1 MKITELQVERFGVW
15 SDLNLQLNTGGTSVF
30 YGPNEAGK
38 STLMRFIR
46 AMLFGF
52 RPQDE
57 KTAGPHPT
65 PIRCDGALRIE
76 KGGREHLVRRIS
88 APGTRGRLLIDGVE
102 DPLKTESLMKN
113 LLGGITEPIYENIF
127 AIGLNELQELA
138 TLDGEDV
145 ARHIYG
151 ISLGMDGERIL
162 KAHYGADNDGKH
174 LLDDT
179 GKDGALLNLVRDL
192 DAVDRELQNLG
203 DPSRKYDE
211 LVAKRDQ
218 LENDIS
224 QRKQRQIQ
232 LQREIRGRSFMERV
246 HAPWSKE
253 RQLRLEMA
261 GLPQLTNFPADGLQ
275 KIDGWDTEI
284 ESIDGRRRLA
294 QAEVDRLEAEVAR
307 NTLDPQLE
315 EQATAIRQM
324 LGEQESVRFIERR
337 LTDRRARQDVTK
349 RQLDQA
355 LLGLQGRW
363 ATDRLEETEFSP
375 TALYQLSQAARQF
388 QRAGTSRGRIIRR
401 YKQYAAIANRKLAS
415 TEEQV
420 RHLGGL
426 TFPQA
431 REHAQRRLEELEQLI
446 SLKSRE
452 SNLSELLS
460 GLDLQINLINRPKD
474 LPDYFYATLWFFGI
488 AGFLLLVAGGLSLLD
503 LGPITQ
509 TKSWFFRSAPWLV
522 GATYLS
528 VAALCGGVVWVMKE
542 HFEPSRYGL
551 DTLQRRRRDVEQEL
565 TEVRQ
570 EIVRITQLDVAR
582 GPMPTLAD
590 TLGEEP
596 DQLTEES
603 VARAIR
609 RRLAEFDA
617 LERQSQRIE
626 SIRSRM
632 ARLRQ
637 SLKNRQRDI
646 VSARRSWCEQLKR
659 LGLPETLKVKEAF
672 DLLQTVADARRLWI
686 EWRDDNRELEIDDRR
701 VQDFR
706 SRVEGLARRNGS
718 RDVKLDWYQLLSQ
731 WEIQL
736 RQIEDSRAVLTRM
749 TQELDDK
756 RKKLIQIG
764 DSVSSVRA
772 SRSTMLSLA
781 GATDRVDLVAKLK
794 GFQRYNELV
803 RLHASAQ
810 EEVATAARLEP
821 DLAVVEDDLL
831 RFVPAKNEE
840 ETIYLRV
847 ELVQIEEQLQGI
859 FEKLGR
865 IKQEVLDLENDRRA
879 SSLKFERAQL
889 ADELNRSTE
898 RWLALKATGQTV
910 EKMRSRVER
919 TCQPEILKH
928 ASEYLEKLTLGKY
941 HNIWTPLGQRHLV
954 VDDEKA
960 ESLKVEHLSKGT
972 REQVFLAIRLAVMKD
987 FADRGV
993 ELPMVLDDVVVN
1005 FDQLRTEAAV
1015 RTLLEFAEQGQ
1026 QIMMFTCHLHLA
1038 HLFENQGV
1046 EPIWLPTRAGA
1057 TGTGP
1062 LPGATTREGQR
1073 A

>member
-15 SDLNLQLNTGGTSVF
+15 SELTLPLTAGGVNVF

-57 KTAGPHPT
+57 RTAGPHPT

-76 KGGREHLVRRIS
+76 KAGREHLVRRIS
-88 APGTRGRLLIDGVE
+88 APGTRGRLMIDGVE
-102 DPLKTESLMKN
+102 DPIKTEALLKN

-127 AIGLNELQELA
+127 AIGLSELQELA
-138 TLDGEDV
+138 TLDGEEV

-151 ISLGMDGERIL
+151 ISLGPDGERIL
-162 KAHYGADNDGKH
+162 KAYMGSESEGKH
-174 LLDDT
+174 LLDET
-179 GKDGALLNLVRDL
+179 AREGELLNLVRDL
-192 DAVDRELQNLG
+192 DAVDRELLNLG

-211 LVAKRDQ
+211 LISKRDQ
-218 LENDIS
+218 LDNDITE
-224 QRKQRQIQ
+224 RKQRQVQ
-232 LQREIRGRSFMERV
+232 LQREIRGRAFMERV
-246 HAPWSKE
+246 HAPWTKE
-253 RQLRLEMA
+253 RQLRREMD
-261 GLPQLTNFPADGLQ
+261 GLPQLVNFPSDGLQ
-275 KIDGWDTEI
+275 KLDGWDSEI

-294 QAEVDRLEAEVAR
+294 QADVDRLEAEVAR
-307 NTLDPQLE
+307 NTLDPHLE

-337 LTDRRARQDVTK
+337 LIDRRARQDVTK

-355 LLGLQGRW
+355 LVGLQGRW

-375 TALYQLSQAARQF
+375 AALYQLSQAALQL
-388 QRAGTSRGRIIRR
+388 QRAGASRGRIIRR

-446 SLKSRE
+446 ALRSRE
-452 SNLSELLS
+452 TNLTELMS
-460 GLDLQINLINRPKD
+460 GLDLQIGLINRPKD

-488 AGFLLLVAGGLSLLD
+488 AGILLLAAGLLSLLEV
-503 LGPITQ
+503 GPIART
-509 TKSWFFRSAPWLV
+509 TSWFFSNAPWIV

-551 DTLQRRRRDVEQEL
+551 DSLQRRRRDIDHEL
-565 TEVRQ
+565 AEVRH

-590 TLGEEP
+590 TMGEEP
-596 DQLTEES
+596 DSLTEDS
-603 VARAIR
+603 VAKAIR
-609 RRLAEFDA
+609 RRIAEFDA
-617 LERQSQRIE
+617 LERQSQRIDT
-626 SIRSRM
+626 IRNRM
-632 ARLRQ
+632 AGLRQ
-637 SLKNRQRDI
+637 ALKTRQRDI
-646 VSARRSWCEQLKR
+646 VNARRYWCEQLRR
-659 LGLPETLKVKEAF
+659 LGLQETLKVKEAF
-672 DLLQTVADARRLWI
+672 DLLQLVADARRLWI
-686 EWRDDNRELEIDDRR
+686 EWRDDNRELENDDRR
-701 VQDFR
+701 VMDFR
-706 SRVEGLARRNGS
+706 SRVEGMARRNGS
-718 RDVKLDWYQLLSQ
+718 RDAKFDWYQLLSQ

-736 RQIEDSRAVLTRM
+736 RQIEDSRQLLSRLTL
-749 TQELDDK
+749 ELDDK
-756 RKKLIQIG
+756 RKKLSQIR
-764 DSVSSVRA
+764 DSVTTVRS
-772 SRSTMLSLA
+772 SRSTLLSLA

-794 GFQRYNELV
+794 AFQRYNELV
-803 RLHASAQ
+803 RLHAVVQ
-810 EEVATAARLEP
+810 EEVASAARQEP

-831 RFVPAKNEE
+831 RFDPSKNEE
-840 ETIYLRV
+840 QTILLRV
-847 ELVQIEEQLQGI
+847 ELLQFDEQFQQL

-865 IKQEVLDLENDRRA
+865 IKQEILDLENDRRA

-889 ADELNRSTE
+889 ADQLNQSVD
-898 RWLALKATGQTV
+898 RWLALKACGQTV

-928 ASEYLEKLTLGKY
+928 ASEYLERLTCGKY
-941 HNIWTPLGQRHLV
+941 LNIWTPLGQRHLV

-987 FADRGV
+987 FSERGV

-1046 EPIWLPTRAGA
+1046 EPIWLPARAGA
-1057 TGTGP
+1057 
-1062 LPGATTREGQR
+1062 GAREGQR

>member
-15 SDLNLQLNTGGTSVF
+15 SDLTLPLTPGSTSVF

-57 KTAGPHPT
+57 RTAGPNPT

-88 APGTRGRLLIDGVE
+88 SPGTRGRLLIDGVE
-102 DPLKTESLMKN
+102 DPIKTESLMKN

-138 TLDGEDV
+138 TLDGEEV

-151 ISLGMDGERIL
+151 ISLGIDGERIL
-162 KAHYGADNDGKH
+162 KAYTGSESEGKLLLDESGRDGK
-174 LLDDT
+174 LL
-179 GKDGALLNLVRDL
+179 GLVRDL
-192 DAVDRELQNLG
+192 DAVDRELVALG
-203 DPSRKYDE
+203 DPSRKYEE
-211 LVAKRDQ
+211 LVSKRDQ
-218 LENDIS
+218 LDSDIS
-224 QRKQRQIQ
+224 GCKQRQVQ
-232 LQREIRGRSFMERV
+232 LQREIRGRAFMERV
-246 HAPWSKE
+246 YVPWNKE
-253 RQLRLEMA
+253 RQLRREMD
-261 GLPQLTNFPADGLQ
+261 GLPQLVDFPSDGLQ
-275 KIDGWDTEI
+275 RIDGWDTEL
-284 ESIDGRRRLA
+284 ENIDGRRR
-294 QAEVDRLEAEVAR
+294 QALVEVERLEAEVAR
-307 NTLDPQLE
+307 NTLDPRLE

-337 LTDRRARQDVTK
+337 LVDRRARQDITK
-349 RQLDQA
+349 RQLDAA
-355 LLGLQGRW
+355 LAGLKGRW

-375 TALYQLSQAARQF
+375 AALYQLSQAARQL
-388 QRAGTSRGRIIRR
+388 QAAGTGRARIIRR

-431 REHAQRRLEELEQLI
+431 REHAQRRLDELEQLI
-446 SLKSRE
+446 ALRARE
-452 SNLSELLS
+452 STLTELLS
-460 GLDLQINLINRPKD
+460 GLDVQVNLINRPKD

-488 AGFLLLVAGGLSLLD
+488 AGMLLLVAGLLSLLE

-509 TKSWFFRSAPWLV
+509 TASWFFRNAPWLV

-528 VAALCGGVVWVMKE
+528 VATLCGGVVWVMKE

-551 DTLQRRRRDVEQEL
+551 DTLQRRRRDVEHEL
-565 TEVRQ
+565 SEIRH

-590 TLGEEP
+590 TMADEP

-609 RRLAEFDA
+609 RRIAEFDA
-617 LERQSQRIE
+617 LERQSQRVVA
-626 SIRSRM
+626 IRNRM
-632 ARLRQ
+632 SRLRQ
-637 SLKNRQRDI
+637 ALKNRQRDI
-646 VSARRSWCEQLKR
+646 VSSRRYWCEQLRR
-659 LGLPETLKVKEAF
+659 LGMPETLKVKEAF
-672 DLLQTVADARRLWI
+672 ELLQLVADAKRLWI

-706 SRVEGLARRNGS
+706 SRVEGMARRNGS
-718 RDVKLDWYQLLSQ
+718 REAKLDWYQLLSH

-736 RQIEDSRAVLTRM
+736 RQIEDSRALVTRLV
-749 TQELDDK
+749 QELDDK
-756 RKKLIQIG
+756 RKRLNQIAE
-764 DSVSSVRA
+764 SMSPIRA
-772 SRSTMLSLA
+772 QRSAMLTKA
-781 GATDRVDLVAKLK
+781 GATDRADLVAKLK
-794 GFQRYNELV
+794 AFQRYNELV
-803 RLHASAQ
+803 KLHAAAKD
-810 EEVATAARLEP
+810 ELALAARQEP

-831 RFVPAKNEE
+831 RFVPEKNEE
-840 ETIYLRV
+840 ETIHLRV
-847 ELVQIEEQLQGI
+847 ELVQIDEQLQKL

-865 IKQEVLDLENDRRA
+865 IKQEILDLENDRRA

-889 ADELNRSTE
+889 ADELNQSVQ
-898 RWLALKATGQTV
+898 RWLALKASGQTV

-928 ASEYLEKLTLGKY
+928 ASEYLERLTLGKY

-954 VDDEKA
+954 VDDEKS

-972 REQVFLAIRLAVMKD
+972 REQVFLSIRLAVMKD

-993 ELPMVLDDVVVN
+993 ELPMVLDDIMVN

-1026 QIMMFTCHLHLA
+1026 QILMFSCHLHLA
-1038 HLFENQGV
+1038 HLFENQGI
-1046 EPIWLPTRAGA
+1046 EPIWLPARAG
-1057 TGTGP
+1057 
-1062 LPGATTREGQR
+1062 TREGQR

>member
-15 SDLNLQLNTGGTSVF
+15 SDLTLPLNPGSTSVF

-57 KTAGPHPT
+57 RTAGPNPT

-76 KGGREHLVRRIS
+76 KAGREHLVRRIS
-88 APGTRGRLLIDGVE
+88 SPGTRGRLLIDGVE
-102 DPLKTESLMKN
+102 DPIKTESLMKN

-138 TLDGEDV
+138 TLDGEEV

-151 ISLGMDGERIL
+151 ISLGIDGERIL
-162 KAHYGADNDGKH
+162 KAYTGSENDGKF
-174 LLDDT
+174 LLDET
-179 GKDGALLNLVRDL
+179 GREGKLLGLVRDL
-192 DAVDRELQNLG
+192 DAVDRELVALG
-203 DPSRKYDE
+203 DPSRKYEE
-211 LVAKRDQ
+211 LIAKRDQ
-218 LENDIS
+218 LDSDIS
-224 QRKQRQIQ
+224 GCKQRQVQ
-232 LQREIRGRSFMERV
+232 LQREIRGRAFMERV
-246 HAPWSKE
+246 YVPWNKE
-253 RQLRLEMA
+253 RQLRREMD
-261 GLPQLTNFPADGLQ
+261 GLPRLVDFPSDGLQ
-275 KIDGWDTEI
+275 RIDGWETEL
-284 ESIDGRRRLA
+284 ENIDGRRR
-294 QAEVDRLEAEVAR
+294 QALSDVERLEAEVAR
-307 NTLDPQLE
+307 NSLDPRLE

-337 LTDRRARQDVTK
+337 LVDRRARQEITK
-349 RQLDQA
+349 RQLDAA
-355 LLGLQGRW
+355 LVGLQGRW

-375 TALYQLSQAARQF
+375 AALYQLSQAARQL
-388 QRAGTSRGRIIRR
+388 QAAGAGRARIIRR

-431 REHAQRRLEELEQLI
+431 REHAQRRLDELEQLI
-446 SLKSRE
+446 ALRARE
-452 SNLSELLS
+452 STLAELLS
-460 GLDLQINLINRPKD
+460 GLDVQINLINRPKD

-488 AGFLLLVAGGLSLLD
+488 AGMLLLVAGLLSLLE
-503 LGPITQ
+503 LGPIAQ
-509 TKSWFFRSAPWLV
+509 TASWFFRNAPWLV
-522 GATYLS
+522 GATYLA
-528 VAALCGGVVWVMKE
+528 VATLCGGVVWVMKE

-551 DTLQRRRRDVEQEL
+551 DTLMRRRRDVEHEL
-565 TEVRQ
+565 SEIRH

-590 TLGEEP
+590 TMGDEP
-596 DQLTEES
+596 EQLTEES

-609 RRLAEFDA
+609 RRIAEFDA
-617 LERQSQRIE
+617 LERQSQRVVA
-626 SIRSRM
+626 IRNRM
-632 ARLRQ
+632 SRLRQ
-637 SLKNRQRDI
+637 ALKNRQRDI
-646 VSARRSWCEQLKR
+646 VSSRRYWCEQLRR
-659 LGLPETLKVKEAF
+659 LGMPETLKVKEAF
-672 DLLQTVADARRLWI
+672 ALLQLVADAKRLWI

-706 SRVEGLARRNGS
+706 GRVEGMARRNGTGGA
-718 RDVKLDWYQLLSQ
+718 KLDWYQQLSQ

-736 RQIEDSRAVLTRM
+736 RQIEDSRALVTRLV
-749 TQELDDK
+749 QELDDK
-756 RKKLIQIG
+756 RKRLNQIAE
-764 DSVSSVRA
+764 SMTPIRSQRA
-772 SRSTMLSLA
+772 AMLTKA
-781 GATDRVDLVAKLK
+781 GATDRADLVAKLK
-794 GFQRYNELV
+794 AFQRYNELV
-803 RLHASAQ
+803 KLHAAAQ
-810 EEVATAARLEP
+810 DELSVAAKQEP

-831 RFVPAKNEE
+831 RFVPDKNEE
-840 ETIYLRV
+840 ETIHLRV
-847 ELVQIEEQLQGI
+847 ELVQIDEQLQKL

-865 IKQEVLDLENDRRA
+865 IKQEILDLENDRRA

-889 ADELNRSTE
+889 ADELNRSVQ
-898 RWLALKATGQTV
+898 RWLALKASGQAV

-928 ASEYLEKLTLGKY
+928 ASEYLERLTLGKY

-1026 QIMMFTCHLHLA
+1026 QILMFTCHLHLA
-1038 HLFENQGV
+1038 HLFENQGI
-1046 EPIWLPTRAGA
+1046 EPIWLPARAG
-1057 TGTGP
+1057 
-1062 LPGATTREGQR
+1062 TREGQR

>member
-15 SDLNLQLNTGGTSVF
+15 SDLTLPLNSGSTSIF

-46 AMLFGF
+46 SMLFGF

-57 KTAGPHPT
+57 RTAGPNPT
-65 PIRCDGALRIE
+65 PIRCDGAIRIE
-76 KGGREHLVRRIS
+76 KAGREHLIRRIS
-88 APGTRGRLLIDGVE
+88 SPGTRGKLLIDGVE
-102 DPLKTESLMKN
+102 DSIKTEALLKN

-138 TLDGEDV
+138 TLDGEEV

-151 ISLGMDGERIL
+151 ISLGLDGERIL
-162 KAHYGADNDGKH
+162 KAHFGAEQESRQ
-174 LLDDT
+174 LLDPE
-179 GKDGALLNLVRDL
+179 GRDGQLLNLVRDL
-192 DAVDRELQNLG
+192 DAVDRELVALG

-211 LVAKRDQ
+211 LVSKRDQ
-218 LENDIS
+218 LDREIAD
-224 QRKQRQIQ
+224 RKQRQIQ
-232 LQREIRGRSFMERV
+232 LQREIRGRGFMERV
-246 HAPWSKE
+246 HGPWSRE
-253 RQLRLEMA
+253 RQLRREME
-261 GLPQLTNFPADGLQ
+261 GLPQLVDFPTDGLQ
-275 KIDGWDTEI
+275 KIDGWDAELET
-284 ESIDGRRRLA
+284 IDGRRRQA
-294 QAEVDRLEAEVAR
+294 QAEVDRVESEVVR
-307 NTLDPQLE
+307 NTLDPHLE
-315 EQATAIRQM
+315 EQASIIRQM
-324 LGEQESVRFIERR
+324 LAEQESVRFIERR
-337 LTDRRARQDVTK
+337 LIDRRARQEATK
-349 RQLDQA
+349 RQLDQS

-375 TALYQLSQAARQF
+375 SALYQLSQAARQF
-388 QRAGTSRGRIIRR
+388 QKSGASRTRLLKR
-401 YKQYAAIANRKLAS
+401 YKRYATIANRKAAS
-415 TEEQV
+415 TEEQI

-426 TFPQA
+426 TFAQA

-446 SLKSRE
+446 VLRSRE
-452 SNLSELLS
+452 SNLSELMS
-460 GLDLQINLINRPKD
+460 GLDVQINLINRPKD

-488 AGFLLLVAGGLSLLD
+488 AGILLLAAGLLSLLEV
-503 LGPITQ
+503 GPIAQ
-509 TKSWFFRSAPWLV
+509 TTSWFFRSAPWLV

-542 HFEPSRYGL
+542 HFEPTRYGL
-551 DTLQRRRRDVEQEL
+551 DVLQRRRRDIEHEL
-565 TEVRQ
+565 AEIRH

-590 TLGEEP
+590 TMGEEP
-596 DQLTEES
+596 DVLTEET

-609 RRLAEFDA
+609 RRLAEFDS
-617 LERQSQRIE
+617 LERQSLRVDA
-626 SIRSRM
+626 IRGRM
-632 ARLRQ
+632 TQLRQ
-637 SLKNRQRDI
+637 VLKNCQREI
-646 VSARRSWCEQLKR
+646 VSARRLWCDQLKR

-672 DLLQTVADARRLWI
+672 DLLQLVADARRLWI

-718 RDVKLDWYQLLSQ
+718 KDARLDWYQLLSQ

-736 RQIEDSRAVLTRM
+736 RQIEDSRQLLIRLN
-749 TQELDDK
+749 QELDDK
-756 RKKLIQIG
+756 RRRLNQITE
-764 DSVSSVRA
+764 SVNGIRGVRSA
-772 SRSTMLSLA
+772 MLAKA
-781 GATDRVDLVAKLK
+781 GVTDRTELVAKLK
-794 GFQRYNELV
+794 AFQRYNELV
-803 RLHASAQ
+803 RLHAIASD
-810 EEVATAARLEP
+810 EVASAAKQEP
-821 DLAVVEDDLL
+821 DLAIVEEDLL
-831 RFVPAKNEE
+831 RFEPGRNEE
-840 ETIYLRV
+840 QTIHLRV
-847 ELVQIEEQLQGI
+847 ELLGIDEQLQQLY
-859 FEKLGR
+859 EKLGR
-865 IKQEVLDLENDRRA
+865 IKQEVVDLENDRRA

-889 ADELNRSTE
+889 ANELNLSVD
-898 RWLALKATGQTV
+898 RWLALRSAGQTV

-928 ASEYLEKLTLGKY
+928 ASDYLERLTCGKY

-954 VDDEKA
+954 VDDEKG

-972 REQVFLAIRLAVMKD
+972 REQVFLSIRLAVMKD

-1026 QIMMFTCHLHLA
+1026 QILMFTCHLHLA
-1038 HLFENQGV
+1038 HLFENQGI
-1046 EPIWLPTRAGA
+1046 EPIWLPARAGA
-1057 TGTGP
+1057 
-1062 LPGATTREGQR
+1062 REGQR

>member
-15 SDLNLQLNTGGTSVF
+15 SDLTLPLNAGGTNVF

-57 KTAGPHPT
+57 RTAGPHPT

-76 KGGREHLVRRIS
+76 KAGREHLVRRIS
-88 APGTRGRLLIDGVE
+88 APGTRGRLMIDGVE
-102 DPLKTESLMKN
+102 DPLKTEALLKN

-138 TLDGEDV
+138 TLDGEEV

-162 KAHYGADNDGKH
+162 KAHFGSENEGKL

-179 GKDGALLNLVRDL
+179 GREGELLRLVRDL
-192 DAVDRELQNLG
+192 DAVDRELVNLG

-218 LENDIS
+218 LDNDING
-224 QRKQRQIQ
+224 RKQRQIQ
-232 LQREIRGRSFMERV
+232 LQREIRGRAFMDRV

-253 RQLRLEMA
+253 RQLRREMD
-261 GLPQLTNFPADGLQ
+261 GLPRLVDFPSDGLQ
-275 KIDGWDTEI
+275 KIDGWDAEI
-284 ESIDGRRRLA
+284 EAIDGRRRQA
-294 QAEVDRLEAEVAR
+294 QADVDRVEAEVAR
-307 NTLDPQLE
+307 NTLDPHLE

-337 LTDRRARQDVTK
+337 LIDRRARQEITK

-355 LLGLQGRW
+355 LVGLQGRW

-375 TALYQLSQAARQF
+375 AALYQLSQAARQF

-431 REHAQRRLEELEQLI
+431 REHAQRRLEELEQLMA
-446 SLKSRE
+446 LRSRE
-452 SNLSELLS
+452 TSLTELMS

-488 AGFLLLVAGGLSLLD
+488 AGILLGAAGMLSLMD
-503 LGPITQ
+503 FGPIAETS
-509 TKSWFFRSAPWLV
+509 SWYFSSAPWIV
-522 GATYLS
+522 GGTYLS

-551 DTLQRRRRDVEQEL
+551 DSLQRRRREIEHEL
-565 TEVRQ
+565 AEVRH

-590 TLGEEP
+590 TIGEEP
-596 DQLTEES
+596 ENLTEDS

-609 RRLAEFDA
+609 RRIAEFDA
-617 LERQSQRIE
+617 LERQTQRIE
-626 SIRSRM
+626 SIRNRM
-632 ARLRQ
+632 AGLRQ
-637 SLKNRQRDI
+637 SLKARQRDI
-646 VSARRSWCEQLKR
+646 VSARRTWCEQLRR

-672 DLLQTVADARRLWI
+672 DLLQLVADARRLYM

-706 SRVEGLARRNGS
+706 SRVEGMARRNGS
-718 RDVKLDWYQLLSQ
+718 RDAKFDWYQLLSQ

-736 RQIEDSRAVLTRM
+736 RQIEDSRQLLTRL
-749 TQELDDK
+749 TQELDEK
-756 RKKLIQIG
+756 RKRLTQISE
-764 DSVSSVRA
+764 SVNAVRA
-772 SRSTMLSLA
+772 LRSALLAKA
-781 GATDRVDLVAKLK
+781 GATDRSDLVAKLK
-794 GFQRYNELV
+794 AFQRYNELV
-803 RLHASAQ
+803 RLHSAAQ
-810 EEVATAARLEP
+810 EEVASAARLEP
-821 DLAVVEDDLL
+821 DLAVVEEDLL
-831 RFVPAKNEE
+831 RFVPSKNEE
-840 ETIYLRV
+840 QSIQLRV
-847 ELVQIEEQLQGI
+847 ELVGIDEQLQQL

-865 IKQEVLDLENDRRA
+865 IKQEILDLENDRRA

-889 ADELNRSTE
+889 ADQLNQSVD
-898 RWLALKATGQTV
+898 RWLALKACGQTV

-928 ASEYLEKLTLGKY
+928 ASEYLERLTCGKY

-954 VDDEKA
+954 VDDEQA

-1046 EPIWLPTRAGA
+1046 EPIWLPARAA
-1057 TGTGP
+1057 GT
-1062 LPGATTREGQR
+1062 AAAAREGQR

>member
-15 SDLNLQLNTGGTSVF
+15 SDLTLPLNPGSTSVF

-57 KTAGPHPT
+57 RTAGPNPT

-88 APGTRGRLLIDGVE
+88 SAGTRGRLLIDGVE
-102 DPLKTESLMKN
+102 DPIKTESLMKN

-138 TLDGEDV
+138 TLDGEEV

-151 ISLGMDGERIL
+151 ISLGLDGERIL
-162 KAHYGADNDGKH
+162 KAHYGSETDSKL
-174 LLDDT
+174 LLDET
-179 GKDGALLNLVRDL
+179 GREGALHNLVRDL
-192 DAVDRELQNLG
+192 DAVDRELLALG

-211 LVAKRDQ
+211 LVSKRDQ
-218 LENDIS
+218 LDSDING
-224 QRKQRQIQ
+224 RKQRQIQ
-232 LQREIRGRSFMERV
+232 LQREIRGRSFMDRV
-246 HAPWSKE
+246 HGPWSRE
-253 RQLRLEMA
+253 RQLRREMD
-261 GLPQLTNFPADGLQ
+261 GLPQLVDFPSDGLQ

-284 ESIDGRRRLA
+284 ESIEGRRRQA
-294 QAEVDRLEAEVAR
+294 QADVDRVEAEVAR
-307 NTLDPQLE
+307 STLDPHLE

-337 LTDRRARQDVTK
+337 LMDRRARQDITK

-375 TALYQLSQAARQF
+375 AALYQLSQAARQF
-388 QRAGTSRGRIIRR
+388 QSAGASRGRIIRR

-431 REHAQRRLEELEQLI
+431 REHAQRRLDELEQLMA
-446 SLKSRE
+446 LRSRE
-452 SNLSELLS
+452 NTLTELMS
-460 GLDLQINLINRPKD
+460 GLDLQINLINRPKG

-488 AGFLLLVAGGLSLLD
+488 AGILLLAAGLLALLE
-503 LGPITQ
+503 LGPIAQ
-509 TKSWFFRSAPWLV
+509 TTSWFFSSAPWLV

-528 VAALCGGVVWVMKE
+528 VAALCGGVVWVMQE

-551 DTLQRRRRDVEQEL
+551 DALQRRRRDVEHEL
-565 TEVRQ
+565 TDVRH

-590 TLGEEP
+590 TIGDEP
-596 DQLTEES
+596 GDLTEDS

-609 RRLAEFDA
+609 RRIAEFDA

-626 SIRSRM
+626 SIRNRM
-632 ARLRQ
+632 SRLRQ
-637 SLKNRQRDI
+637 SLKTRQRDI
-646 VSARRSWCEQLKR
+646 VNARRYWCEQLRR

-672 DLLQTVADARRLWI
+672 DLLQLVADARRLWI
-686 EWRDDNRELEIDDRR
+686 EWRDDNRELENDDRR

-706 SRVEGLARRNGS
+706 SRVEGMARRNGS
-718 RDVKLDWYQLLSQ
+718 REAKLDWYQLLSQ

-736 RQIEDSRAVLTRM
+736 RQIEDSRALLTRL
-749 TQELDDK
+749 TQELDEK
-756 RKKLIQIG
+756 RKRFNQI
-764 DSVSSVRA
+764 SESITPIRA
-772 SRSTMLSLA
+772 FRSALLSKA

-794 GFQRYNELV
+794 ASQRYNALV
-803 RLHASAQ
+803 RLHATAK
-810 EEVATAARLEP
+810 EEVASAARLEP

-831 RFVPAKNEE
+831 RFVPGKNEE
-840 ETIYLRV
+840 ETIHLRV
-847 ELVQIEEQLQGI
+847 ELVSIDEQLQQL

-865 IKQEVLDLENDRRA
+865 IKQEILDLENDRRA

-889 ADELNRSTE
+889 ADELNQSVD
-898 RWLALKATGQTV
+898 RWLALKASGQTV

-919 TCQPEILKH
+919 TCQPEILQH

-1015 RTLLEFAEQGQ
+1015 RSLLEFAEQGQ
-1026 QIMMFTCHLHLA
+1026 QILMFTCHLHLA

-1046 EPIWLPTRAGA
+1046 EPIWLPARVGAG
-1057 TGTGP
+1057 
-1062 LPGATTREGQR
+1062 TREG
-1073 A
+1073 AAGVKA